1 MQEAR
6 QRILSHAKSLI
17 PIGKD
22 ISMRKH
28 TDLQKIKSLTHSLLY
43 LDIELT
49 KYSPL
54 VVKHPFTDSGISGV
68 RKEDGSL
75 VIADLVNK
83 PEDLSTWRKQVS
95 TLVSESDSAFQ
106 IYMMITKSYA
116 LGFLKFA
123 RNSLSEKDFASIL
136 SDAWIRTETPNNDP
150 NLSKKDLLSMFKST
164 DPRLLMDEDDYQ
176 RFMDLDDVVTVYRG
190 VTSMN
195 AKNIKALSWTLDRDT
210 AEWFAHRFGENG
222 TVYEAQIQKK
232 YIYAFFN
239 SRNESEV
246 IVDPKHLIAI
256 AQVQITEYQSMGGI
270 T

>member
-1 MQEAR
+1 
-6 QRILSHAKSLI
+6 
-17 PIGKD
+17 
-22 ISMRKH
+22 
-28 TDLQKIKSLTHSLLY
+28 
-43 LDIELT
+43 
-49 KYSPL
+49 
-54 VVKHPFTDSGISGV
+54 
-68 RKEDGSL
+68 
-75 VIADLVNK
+75 
-83 PEDLSTWRKQVS
+83 
-95 TLVSESDSAFQ
+95 
-106 IYMMITKSYA
+106 MMITKSYA

-210 AEWFAHRFGENG
+210 AEWFAYRFGENG

-232 YIYAFFN
+232 YIYALFTG
-239 SRNESEV
+239 RNESEV